1 VSLFWRIFSLNAVG
15 LVVATALLLGPVTV
29 STPVL
34 AGEALVLL
42 GGLAVLLAGN
52 ALVLRYGLVSD
63 EDLDARYEFAPGTL
77 DAYRELGILYDRDE
91 HGGEFHHC
99 YRATVGRVFF
109 EIVQRTGGYR
119 GYGAANAPDRLA
131 AQRR

>member
-1 VSLFWRIFSLNAVG
+1 MLKIPAN
-15 LVVATALLLGPVTV
+15 
-29 STPVL
+29 
-34 AGEALVLL
+34 
-42 GGLAVLLAGN
+42 
-52 ALVLRYGLVSD
+52 YY

-91 HGGEFHHC
+91 HGGEFQHC
-99 YRATVGRVFF
+99 YTATVGRVFF

-119 GYGAANAPDRLA
+119 GCGAANAPDRLA